1 MSVNALA
8 TLVWARI
15 RHGAPGFRPLLDAL
29 WRSAVV
35 ALPAG
40 LAAAWL
46 TTLQLG
52 GAGRI
57 GAAVDLVLGGGV
69 FAIIVGL
76 GIWGI
81 GDPALR
87 NVLASVTRRLARR
100 PA

>member
-1 MSVNALA
+1 
-8 TLVWARI
+8 
-15 RHGAPGFRPLLDAL
+15 
-29 WRSAVV
+29 VV

-52 GAGRI
+52 GAGRT
-57 GAAVDLVLGGGV
+57 GAAVDLVVGGGV